1 MKVFKGT
8 DKNMKCRGYQYE
20 LGKTETTDHA
30 ELCEAGFHACERP
43 LDVFGYYPP
52 GESRYFEA
60 DLEDVSDERGDDD
73 TKVVGKK
80 ITLRAELSIAKLCK
94 AQIEYVKEHTTT
106 EYTDPERATAGEYG
120 AATAGEYGA
129 ATAGYAGA
137 ATAGNRGAATAGY
150 AGAATARG
158 KVSVGENGCGLVR
171 GNDVK
176 IRGGLGAV
184 LVICEEEKTSYNI
197 ANWRAFIVD
206 GETIKADTWYRINGD
221 ELEEV
226 KE

>member
-8 DKNMKCRGYQYE
+8 DKDMKCRGYQYK

-52 GESRYFEA
+52 GVSRYFEA

-120 AATAGEYGA
+120 AATA
-129 ATAGYAGA
+129 
-137 ATAGNRGAATAGY
+137 
-150 AGAATARG
+150 RG

-184 LVICEEEKTSYNI
+184 LVICEEEKTGYNI

-221 ELEEV
+221 ELEAV